1 MNEPSQMQRKY
12 VNRPVIIAICAIAWT
27 VMVGAAAARYMVAQG
42 YVDANAL
49 KQRAMQV
56 KEFRH
61 RVIDAERANRE
72 IRAEEGDVAPP
83 DGIISKRLGL
93 QMRKSRAE
101 HLLPPADP
109 VSTLDTKALDKE
121 AEKAESKAASIDW
134 LKGFLPYFS
143 EGGLALLLG
152 IGLGMISRTVLK
164 VALVFGLLVIAGME
178 YASYRGA
185 MTVDWGAIVGLIHE
199 TILNVTPNGDLAAIV
214 KEKLPSLGALGGGYV
229 MGLKG

>member
-12 VNRPVIIAICAIAWT
+12 INRPVIIALFAIAWT

-42 YVDANAL
+42 YVDQNAL

-61 RVIDAERANRE
+61 RLIDAEAANRE
-72 IRAEEGDVAPP
+72 IMAAEGDVAPP
-83 DGIISKRLGL
+83 NGILSKRLGL
-93 QMRKSRAE
+93 QMRQSRAE
-101 HLLPPADP
+101 NLLPPDDP
-109 VSTLDTKALDKE
+109 AITMDAKALELE
-121 AEKAESKAASIDW
+121 AQNAESKAASIDW

-143 EGGLALLLG
+143 EGGLAMLLG
-152 IGLGMISRTVLK
+152 IGLGMLSRTVLK
-164 VALVFGLLVIAGME
+164 VALVFALLVIAGME

-199 TILNVTPNGDLAAIV
+199 TLLNVTPNGDLMAIV
-214 KEKLPSLGALGGGYV
+214 KEKLPSVGALGAGYMIGV
-229 MGLKG
+229 KG